1 VQPPNDAEASGEHRG
16 SAVADLDRL
25 RVQLADGVVRGVTRG
40 GIDSWRGIPYARP
53 PIGALRWRAPDS
65 VVPWSGERDA
75 SRFGTISA
83 QFQRNPRTG
92 LPSLRG
98 SGEDCLTIN
107 VHVPSGEVR
116 SASLP
121 VMVFIHGG
129 GYSAGS
135 SREFSEQG
143 QSFIHAGP
151 IVYVSFNYRLGPLGY
166 LDFTRYSAPDR
177 GFESNLGLRDQVA
190 ALHWVREN
198 IAAFGGDPS
207 NVTIFGESAG
217 ANAVTTLMA
226 TPSAEGLFV
235 GAIAQ
240 SDPVDAVYYPEQT
253 AQWAADFIDILS
265 RQARTPIDPDR
276 LESAGSLLARAD
288 VRQLLHASS
297 TLQIQTPDAY
307 PGMFCLAPV
316 VDGDFLP
323 EHPMVAFQS
332 GRAHRVPMIIG
343 SNDRE
348 GSLFRGRVD
357 IIPRTPGRIQALF
370 QDAPGPSRALIHAV
384 YPGLPAPHD
393 AADFAGDYG
402 FWYPSTRAADFHSRF
417 APVWVYRFDF
427 APTVLR
433 LVGLDATHG
442 LEMFALFDEL
452 DVPIA
457 RIITSLGG
465 RRAYAAAGGRMR
477 ANWVRFAIDGAPADS
492 WSPYTASRRSTLIID
507 ETDRIEDDPRSLR
520 RLAWSEFLP
529 RLAEGAVGLSQE
541 RAPEP

>member
-1 VQPPNDAEASGEHRG
+1 
-16 SAVADLDRL
+16 L
-25 RVQLADGVVRGVTRG
+25 
-40 GIDSWRGIPYARP
+40 
-53 PIGALRWRAPDS
+53 RAPAP
-65 VVPWSGERDA
+65 VVPWPGERAA
-75 SRFGTISA
+75 SRFGNISA
-83 QFQRNPRTG
+83 QFHRNLRTG

-98 SGEDCLTIN
+98 SSEDCLTVN
-107 VHVPSGEVR
+107 VHAPSDRRR
-116 SASLP
+116 SARLP

-166 LDFTRYSAPDR
+166 LDFTRYSVPDR
-177 GFESNLGLRDQVA
+177 GFDSNLGLRDQVA
-190 ALHWVREN
+190 ALRWVQRN
-198 IAAFGGDPS
+198 IAQFGGDPS

-217 ANAVTTLMA
+217 ANAVTTLLA
-226 TPSAEGLFV
+226 TPSADGLFV

-240 SDPVDAVYYPEQT
+240 SAPVDAVYYPDQT
-253 AQWAADFIDILS
+253 AQWAADFVAILA
-265 RQARTPIDPDR
+265 RQVRESIGPDDA
-276 LESAGSLLARAD
+276 ESAGRLLARAE

-323 EHPMVAFQS
+323 EHPMVAFHS
-332 GRAHRVPMIIG
+332 GRTHRVPLIIG

-370 QDAPGPSRALIHAV
+370 QNAPEPSRALIHAV

-402 FWYPSTRAADFHSRF
+402 FWYPSTRVADFHSRF

-452 DVPIA
+452 DAPIA
-457 RIITSLGG
+457 RFITSLGG
-465 RRAYAAAGGRMR
+465 RRAYAAAGSRMR
-477 ANWVRFAIDGAPADS
+477 ANWVRFAVEGAPADS
-492 WSPYTASRRSTLIID
+492 WPEYTADRRSTLIID

-529 RLAEGAVGLSQE
+529 RLADDAVALSRHGAI
-541 RAPEP
+541 EPPLGNATI